1 MYQLAGRIPFR
12 RAGTQSSLSE
22 GNPPEGFLRA
32 HVQEYKARTEGFP
45 IEPRRG
51 SLEGANEVGRRT
63 KLSRV
68 TELIAR
74 LKSRGKLN
82 QVIYNALLN
91 ALFSTREFESGLEV
105 FKLMKLELDSSQNAH
120 PGIELLTSEDGRI
133 ESGYPRGCGYPL
145 TISAETH
152 IRIRRRIPASVGG
165 YPRGYPRI
173 PAL

>member
-1 MYQLAGRIPFR
+1 MACRQASHLPAGGIPCSLLGGVPPGKLVYVPACREGFLPGKQVYVPACREDSPSDELVHNPAR
-12 RAGTQSSLSE
+12 RKGIL
-22 GNPPEGFLRA
+22 PEGFLRA

-63 KLSRV
+63 KLSRA

-120 PGIELLTSEDGRI
+120 PGIELLTSE
-133 ESGYPRGCGYPL
+133 
-145 TISAETH
+145 
-152 IRIRRRIPASVGG
+152 
-165 YPRGYPRI
+165 
-173 PAL
+173 